1 MLALEKTDTNDI
13 NIFPTENAGDSAVT
27 NLKIKLLKKKK
38 TLKRIAHIHRKL
50 RKQMYHCYQTLGFPT
65 EIGKKRKKAHFP
77 FHSHFEEIISLQ
89 LRLTF

>member
-38 TLKRIAHIHRKL
+38 KTLKRIAHIHRKL
-50 RKQMYHCYQTLGFPT
+50 RKQMYHCYHTLGFPT
-65 EIGKKRKKAHFP
+65 EIGKKGKKPISHSIATLKKSFP
-77 FHSHFEEIISLQ
+77 SS
-89 LRLTF
+89 

>member
-38 TLKRIAHIHRKL
+38 N
-50 RKQMYHCYQTLGFPT
+50 T
-65 EIGKKRKKAHFP
+65 EKNSTYTQKAKKTDVPLLSYIRF
-77 FHSHFEEIISLQ
+77 SN
-89 LRLTF
+89 